1 MKKVLFIIV
10 CAMVMV
16 SCVQTPIEGGTKSGS
31 IGDYT
36 IILIDG
42 CEYLEYRK
50 GSGDNRVYSLTHK
63 GNCNN
68 TAHMGYK
75 F

>member
-10 CAMVMV
+10 CVIGIT
-16 SCVQTPIEGGTKSGS
+16 SCETKPVEGSTKTKQ
-31 IGDYT
+31 IGDYNV
-36 IILIDG
+36 IIIDG

-63 GNCNN
+63 GNCKSNS
-68 TAHMGYK
+68 HKEYK